1 MSTTK
6 QGEGA
11 KRGFVSIDEIVKS
24 YLMDFGAGMERYEQ
38 GKHWILE
45 GYRSYN
51 FDLDAVIKTVQ
62 LSLTAWK
69 AAILPDDFIDFVM
82 IGVEFDK
89 QIRLFTN
96 DRRISLYLPDNI
108 PPNGDP
114 ATRIGSNTLPD
125 TSDISRFFFYNY
137 DGRGMDTGKL
147 FGLSVKTNG
156 VGEFRINKERREIQ
170 FNLSLTSTTPIY
182 LEYISDGINP
192 SEKTCVN
199 IYAAKLLK
207 LYGHWMRHTFAESST
222 MAEKQMAEKMYYQ
235 EYWTVQSRLNPLR
248 AEDVMEVMRDSY
260 KLVQS
265 V

>member
-6 QGEGA
+6 QGEGSV
-11 KRGFVSIDEIVKS
+11 RGFVSIDEIVKS
-24 YLMDFGAGMERYEQ
+24 YLMDIGAGMERYEQ
-38 GKHWILE
+38 GKHWVLE
-45 GYRSYN
+45 CYRSFN
-51 FDLDAVIKTVQ
+51 FDLDTIVKTVT

-69 AAILPDDFIDFVM
+69 AVSLPSDYIDYVM

-96 DRRISLYLPDNI
+96 DRRISLFQADNV

-114 ATRIGSNTLPD
+114 APRIGSNSLPD
-125 TSDISRFFFYNY
+125 PSDISRFFFYNY

-156 VGEFRINKERREIQ
+156 IGEFKINSQRREIQ
-170 FNLSLTSTTPIY
+170 FNLSLTSTTQIY
-182 LEYISDGINP
+182 LEYVSDGINP
-192 SEKTCVN
+192 SEKICVN

-207 LYGHWMRHTFAESST
+207 LYAHWMRHTFAKSST
-222 MAEKQMAEKMYYQ
+222 IAEKQMAEKMYYQ
-235 EYWTVQSRLNPLR
+235 EYWMVQNRLFPLR
-248 AEDVMEVMRDSY
+248 AEDIMEIQRDSY